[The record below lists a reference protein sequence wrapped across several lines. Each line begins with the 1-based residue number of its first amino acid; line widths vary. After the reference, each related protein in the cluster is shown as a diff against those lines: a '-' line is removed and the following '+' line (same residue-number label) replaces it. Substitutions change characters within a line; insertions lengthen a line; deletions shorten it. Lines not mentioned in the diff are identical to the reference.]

1 MMILHMESSCT
12 IAMVSKSQMWVV
24 AIAKFPLVNTTIGY
38 AVADYQWGWN
48 VIDWVDGWP
57 TI

>member
-1 MMILHMESSCT
+1 
-12 IAMVSKSQMWVV
+12 MVSDHEDSSTNPSYDD
-24 AIAKFPLVNTTIGY
+24 PLCETANFVSVNTTIGY